1 MSILE
6 LKFPEPRIDL
16 KDAFGDLANSFKS
29 KVRDVTSAFKKLLNG
44 AGEGLRE
51 FLEPLI
57 QELFENFRSLLKDIT
72 VTANELLNKSKA
84 LAEDLLKQ
92 AFERLSKLA
101 TQVEQ
106 SVARLLEQVGDV
118 VTDLILKVRQELLEP
133 FVAAANEFRK
143 NLISDLKEL
152 INQAVEQVVGEVN
165 KVLYKTDQLVT
176 GTLANLTNELLK
188 VYVDLEEFDL
198 RNLLDPAERRE
209 FQRHKSCKEEHNIAG
224 AELRL
229 LGSGK
234 LYDYLECKD
243 VKRLSG
249 EFERL
254 DGDVKVKSVKTTYS
268 DLQERAWQ
276 LACLGRNS
284 SLQDKALQSFVKY
297 GQLYQLWNQFEDNMT
312 AFSVMEQQIK
322 DLDGRIKQLDGKIE
336 TFQEKSEQ
344 IDGLNSAV
352 QIAQSTAS
360 DAINRADAAQATAN
374 NAVGK
379 ADAAQATANDAI
391 NRANDAQSTANN
403 AIAKADTAQ
412 KLASTVDGRTKQIS
426 TSGAETRIR
435 LGSVQYAAFQTDG
448 NLVVYEDPRQSRWGS
463 GTNR

>member
-16 KDAFGDLANSFKS
+16 KNAFGDLASSFKS
-29 KVRDVTSAFKKLLNG
+29 RVRDVTSAFTKLLNG
-44 AGEGLRE
+44 AGEGLRKL
-51 FLEPLI
+51 LEPVI
-57 QELFENFRSLLKDIT
+57 QELFENLSSLLKNIT
-72 VTANELLNKSKA
+72 ATANELLTKSKA

-92 AFERLSKLA
+92 AFERLSKLV

-118 VTDLILKVRQELLEP
+118 VADLIVKVRQELLEP
-133 FVAAANEFRK
+133 FIAAANEFRK
-143 NLISDLKEL
+143 NLVSDLKEL
-152 INQAVEQVVGEVN
+152 INQSVEQVVGEVN
-165 KVLYKTDQLVT
+165 KVLYKTDQIVT
-176 GTLANLTNELLK
+176 GTLASLTNELLK

-198 RNLLDPAERRE
+198 RNLFDPAERRE
-209 FQRHKSCKEEHNIAG
+209 FKRHKSCKEENNIAG
-224 AELRL
+224 GELRL
-229 LGSGK
+229 LGDGK

-243 VKRLSG
+243 IKRLYE

-254 DGDVKVKSVKTTYS
+254 DGGVKTRSIKTTYS

-284 SLQDKALQSFVKY
+284 SLQDKALEGFVKY
-297 GQLYQLWNQFEDNMT
+297 GQLYQLWDQFEDDMT
-312 AFSVMEQQIK
+312 SFSVMQQQIR
-322 DLDGRIKQLDGKIE
+322 DLDARIKQLDEKIG

-352 QIAQSTAS
+352 QIAQSTAN

-374 NAVGK
+374 DAVGK
-379 ADAAQATANDAI
+379 ADAAQATANDAV
-391 NRANDAQSTANN
+391 NRANNAQSTANN
-403 AIAKADTAQ
+403 AVGKADAAQ
-412 KLASTVDGRTKQIS
+412 KMASTVDGRTKQIS

-448 NLVVYEDPRQSRWGS
+448 NLVVYEDPRQARWGS